1 MTETANKYCTLEVLT
16 NESSVEQFFIARL
29 LIDLGFKDSEIKAK
43 NSIDELVIGKGAK
56 KEKYKPDYVVFW
68 NKEPFMLIDA
78 KDPEITIENYLYQVS
93 SYALRINQKYSG
105 EKPLRYCVLTNGIA
119 FNLYK
124 WDRDQVEL
132 TLAFADFVNGNLL
145 FDKLFNLISKD
156 ALVKQCKTASA
167 GKQFVF
173 TQMPVA
179 NLDAIFRVCHDL
191 IWKKEKMKPT
201 SAFYEF
207 SKLFFVKI
215 DHDKRVHNL
224 NRPPEN
230 KDFKFTVEWV
240 ESRESDTVNP
250 VSSILFTDIVN
261 ELDRK
266 VVDKKQKRI
275 FKKDE
280 KINLKP
286 STIKEI
292 VKILEHID
300 LYGIDEDLNG
310 RMFEAFLSATIR
322 GKELGQFFTPRTV
335 VEFMVDLA
343 DLKANKNYIDTV
355 LDGCCGTGGFLIDAM
370 ADMWRNIRNN
380 RSLSS
385 IEKDKLKLK
394 VVTEHLWGLDA
405 DKDEHLRI
413 SRIAR
418 MNMVFHGDGNNRIYW
433 VPDSLD
439 KKLEIEKGIPDELY
453 SEADEFKGFLDDGLT
468 FDVVLTNPPFSM
480 NYETKTPDEKAIL
493 ENYEIAKKHN
503 TNKFRAS
510 LKSNVMFLERYL
522 GLLKP
527 HGKLITIIDES
538 VLNADNET
546 DIRAFIRKYFIIR
559 AVISLPRNTF
569 VNADTQVKTSVLY
582 LVKKEKQNESQ
593 PSVFMAISQNVG
605 HTDAGKKSPEL
616 NDLPIVLS
624 EFKKFECGDK

>member
-1 MTETANKYCTLEVLT
+1 MTKTANKYCTLEVLQ
-16 NESSVEQFFIARL
+16 NESSVEQFFITRL
-29 LIDLGFKDSEIKAK
+29 LIDLGFKDSEIKTK
-43 NSIDELVIGKGAK
+43 NTIDELVIGKGSK
-56 KEKYKPDYVVFW
+56 KERYRPDYVVFW

-93 SYALRINQKYSG
+93 DYALRINQKYPG
-105 EKPLRYCVLTNGIA
+105 EKPLRYCVLTNGIT

-132 TLAFADFVNGNLL
+132 TLAFADFVEGNPL
-145 FDKLFNLISKD
+145 FAKLFNLVSKD
-156 ALVKQCKTASA
+156 ALVKQPKTALA

-215 DHDKRVHNL
+215 EHDKRVHNL

-250 VSSILFTDIVN
+250 VSSILFSDIVN

-292 VKILEHID
+292 VKFLEHID

-343 DLKANKNYIDTV
+343 DLKANKNHIDTV

-370 ADMWRNIRNN
+370 TDIWRKIRDNK
-380 RSLSS
+380 SLTST
-385 IEKDKLKLK
+385 EKEELKLK
-394 VVTEHLWGLDA
+394 VVTNHLWGLDA

-439 KKLEIEKGIPDELY
+439 KKLTIEKGIDDELY
-453 SEADEFKGFLDDGLT
+453 AEAYEFRKFLNGGLE

-480 NYETKTPDEKAIL
+480 NYQVKTPDEKEIL
-493 ENYEIAKKHN
+493 EDYEIAKIPN
-503 TNKFRAS
+503 TNKLRSS
-510 LKSNVMFLERYL
+510 LKSNVLFLERYC

-527 HGKLITIIDES
+527 HGKLITVIDES
-538 VLNADNET
+538 VLNADNESP
-546 DIRAFIRKYFIIR
+546 IRNFIRKDFIIK

-582 LVKKEKQNESQ
+582 LMKKKEQIETQ
-593 PSVFMAISQNVG
+593 PSIFMAISQNIG
-605 HTDAGKKSPEL
+605 HTDAGKKALEL
-616 NDLPIVLS
+616 NDLPMILS
-624 EFKKFECGDK
+624 EFKKFEYGNK